1 MLYLFSSIKKFF
13 FQHLYC
19 RMFAIIIVLYWVCI
33 SGEFMQ
39 MGSRE
44 DPNERFTHYLDK
56 TFKKTASLLAYT
68 CRSVSL

>member
-1 MLYLFSSIKKFF
+1 
-13 FQHLYC
+13 
-19 RMFAIIIVLYWVCI
+19 
-33 SGEFMQ
+33 

-68 CRSVSL
+68 CRSVSYALNIACVPSIPQYNRRL